1 MKQYWMAASMLLVM
15 ASGAAAADLGSKA
28 PAVVAPGASPIATW
42 TGLYLGV
49 TAGAG
54 SAAVDHADAY
64 LDFQGKS
71 SVKVMSWMAGGTV
84 GYNWQVKSFVLGA
97 EADLSYSGFD
107 KKSTM
112 YYGGV
117 LLQSKMNWFAT
128 TRLRAGVTLD
138 NVLIYAT
145 GGAVLANVEHTSE
158 WNTFAYCGKT
168 KSYVSC
174 VDKSQ
179 LGATFGG
186 GIEAMLFSNVSFKA
200 EYLRLDL
207 PTITTTGKDGFKQTW
222 SDSADIIRAG
232 VNYRF

>member
-1 MKQYWMAASMLLVM
+1 MKQCWMAASMLLAM

-28 PAVVAPGASPIATW
+28 PVVVAPGASPIATW

-49 TAGAG
+49 TAGGG
-54 SAAVDHADAY
+54 SAAVDHTDGY
-64 LDFQGKS
+64 LDYEGNN
-71 SVKVMSWMAGGTV
+71 SVKATSWLAGGTI

-107 KKSTM
+107 KKSTL
-112 YYGGV
+112 YYGDV
-117 LLQSKMNWFAT
+117 ALRSKMNWFAT
-128 TRLRAGVTLD
+128 ARLRAGVTLD

-145 GGAVLANVEHTSE
+145 GGAVVANVEHTSE
-158 WNTFAYCGKT
+158 WSASNLCGKA
-168 KSYVSC
+168 KDYVSC
-174 VDKSQ
+174 VDKNQ

-186 GIEAMLFSNVSFKA
+186 GIEAMLLPNVSFKA
-200 EYLRLDL
+200 EYLRLEL
-207 PTITTTGKDGFKQTW
+207 PTISTTGKDGYKQTW